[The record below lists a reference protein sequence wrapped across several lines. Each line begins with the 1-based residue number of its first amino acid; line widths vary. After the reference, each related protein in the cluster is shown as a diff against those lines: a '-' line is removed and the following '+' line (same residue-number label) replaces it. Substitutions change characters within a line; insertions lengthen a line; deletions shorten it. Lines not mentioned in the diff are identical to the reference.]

1 MTTPKAK
8 RGGKRAGSG
17 RKRGVPNR
25 LTRTL
30 KQKAAEYGDD
40 ALKVLAEVMLDPK
53 QPGAVRISAADRLLS
68 RGYGK
73 LDQYVEIEATV
84 GKLPPQEVL
93 DEITRKSLE
102 KAEQRHREVV
112 EGRAERLGLKLDY
125 TSDDE
130 GFQPSDNNPEFED
143 DNFN

>member
-1 MTTPKAK
+1 MP
-8 RGGKRAGSG
+8 RGEHFKGKKPPGSG
-17 RKRGVPNR
+17 RKKGTLNR
-25 LTRTL
+25 VTRTL

-40 ALKVLAEVMLDPK
+40 ALQVLVSIMRNPEESSDTRLRAAREVLD
-53 QPGAVRISAADRLLS
+53 

-73 LDQYVEIEATV
+73 PDQYVEVDANV
-84 GKLPPQEVL
+84 AKLPPHEVL
-93 DEITRKSLE
+93 DGLYRKSLE

-112 EGRAERLGLKLDY
+112 EGRAKRLGLKLDY

-130 GFQPSDNNPEFED
+130 DLQPSDNNHELED